1 MLAAVAAT
9 IGLAVPAQI
18 GLAVPAHA
26 DATDD
31 QFIAS
36 LGPDDIHFDDPAKA
50 IAAGKSVCTMASG
63 AAGGPLSVTPGSGGM
78 RMVNIVEAIHNSNP
92 GLNWTKAAAFTKD
105 ADQAYCPDVSTDDLA
120 TLNWDAM
127 SEGGTH

>member
-1 MLAAVAAT
+1 MRFLLMLAAVAAT

-31 QFIAS
+31 QFLAA

-78 RMVNIVEAIHNSNP
+78 RMVNVVIAIHNANP
-92 GLNWTKAAAFTKD
+92 GLGWQKAADFTRI
-105 ADQAYCPDVSTDDLA
+105 AANAYCPDTSTDDIN
-120 TLNWDAM
+120 TLPWAVM
-127 SEGGTH
+127 G

>member
-31 QFIAS
+31 QFIAAERAA
-36 LGPDDIHFDDPAKA
+36 GINFDDPDKA
-50 IAAGKSVCTMASG
+50 IAAGKSVCTMANG
-63 AAGGPLSVTPGSGGM
+63 GAGGPLPAPPGSGM

-92 GLNWTKAAAFTKD
+92 GLNWTKAADFTRI

-127 SEGGTH
+127 SQGGTH